1 MTRNELERYLGR
13 CVTIT
18 LLDNTVIEGTLH
30 KTGEKAFENDPNLS
44 VPVNFYFCIDVNNKV
59 VKNTAFRVSHIRR
72 ISCCEKLRMT
82 NFEKIKQ
89 MKEINK
95 MKYYEINETAARQ
108 ARECWSFRDYQHGSK
123 TAEYKAKVD
132 ECYSLVDKLP
142 DDLKEKGTTMADR
155 YARRL
160 AEWYNK
166 QFRIEMM
173 CPSVMISG
181 GSNFPVRKKEKQ
193 NAARDRHYQLY
204 DEIQKIPEKIKGL
217 LRGTNIIKSGEA
229 DALEQLR
236 KKAEK
241 AEALQ
246 TEMKAV
252 NAYYR
257 KNKTLKGYKDYTDER
272 AIELDKAIKESM
284 YGVPFPPYALTNNN
298 AKIRNTKARIKQLE
312 RLKEAA
318 ETATEQ
324 PKDEYKTDLFE
335 VVENADIMRLQ
346 LKFDGKPDADT
357 RTVLKQNG
365 FRWSPS
371 NGVWQRQLTDNAN
384 FALERVIKELKVR

>member
-1 MTRNELERYLGR
+1 
-13 CVTIT
+13 
-18 LLDNTVIEGTLH
+18 
-30 KTGEKAFENDPNLS
+30 
-44 VPVNFYFCIDVNNKV
+44 
-59 VKNTAFRVSHIRR
+59 
-72 ISCCEKLRMT
+72 
-82 NFEKIKQ
+82 
-89 MKEINK
+89 

-108 ARECWSFRDYQHGSK
+108 ARECQSFRDYQHGSK

-193 NAARDRHYQLY
+193 NAARDKHYQLY
-204 DEIQKIPEKIKGL
+204 NEIQKIPNKIKTL
-217 LRGTNIIKSGEA
+217 VNGTNIIKSGDA
-229 DALEQLR
+229 DAIEQLR
-236 KKAEK
+236 NKLAK

-246 TEMKAV
+246 TEMKAT

-257 KNKTLKGYKDYTDER
+257 KHKTMKGYKDYTDER
-272 AIELDKAIKESM
+272 ATELDKAIKESM

-298 AKIRNTKARIKQLE
+298 AKIKNTRKRIAELE
-312 RLKEAA
+312 RLKE
-318 ETATEQ
+318 TATEQ
-324 PKDEYKTDLFE
+324 TNETYNTDLFE
-335 VVENADIMRLQ
+335 VIENADIMRLQ
-346 LKFDGKPDADT
+346 LRFDGKPDADT

-384 FALERVIKELKVR
+384 FALERVIKELKVRQKNERY

>member
-1 MTRNELERYLGR
+1 
-13 CVTIT
+13 
-18 LLDNTVIEGTLH
+18 
-30 KTGEKAFENDPNLS
+30 
-44 VPVNFYFCIDVNNKV
+44 
-59 VKNTAFRVSHIRR
+59 
-72 ISCCEKLRMT
+72 
-82 NFEKIKQ
+82 
-89 MKEINK
+89 

-108 ARECWSFRDYQHGSK
+108 ACECWSFRDYQHGSK
-123 TAEYKAKVD
+123 TAEYKARVD

-142 DDLKEKGTTMADR
+142 DDLKEKGATMADR
-155 YARRL
+155 YAKRL
-160 AEWYNK
+160 ADWYNK

-204 DEIQKIPEKIKGL
+204 DEIQKIPNKIKTL
-217 LRGTNIIKSGEA
+217 VNGTNIIKSGDA
-229 DALEQLR
+229 DAIEQLR
-236 KKAEK
+236 NKLAK

-257 KNKTLKGYKDYTDER
+257 KNKTLKGYKDYTDEK
-272 AIELDKAIKESM
+272 AEMLDKAIKESFD
-284 YGVPFPPYALTNNN
+284 GVPFASYTLTNNN
-298 AKIRNTKARIKQLE
+298 AKIKNTRKRIAELE
-312 RLKEAA
+312 RLKE
-318 ETATEQ
+318 TATEQ
-324 PKDEYKTDLFE
+324 TNETYNTDLFE
-335 VVENADIMRLQ
+335 VIENADIMRLQ
-346 LKFDGKPDADT
+346 LRFDGKPDADT

-371 NGVWQRQLTDNAN
+371 NGVWQRQLTDNAK

>member
-1 MTRNELERYLGR
+1 
-13 CVTIT
+13 
-18 LLDNTVIEGTLH
+18 
-30 KTGEKAFENDPNLS
+30 
-44 VPVNFYFCIDVNNKV
+44 
-59 VKNTAFRVSHIRR
+59 
-72 ISCCEKLRMT
+72 
-82 NFEKIKQ
+82 
-89 MKEINK
+89 MKD
-95 MKYYEINETAARQ
+95 YEINETAARQ
-108 ARECWSFRDYQHGSK
+108 AREYWSFSDYQHGSK
-123 TAEYKAKVD
+123 TAEYRAQVD

-142 DDLKEKGTTMADR
+142 DDLKEKGEAIADR

-193 NAARDRHYQLY
+193 NAAQDRHYQLY

-272 AIELDKAIKESM
+272 ATELDKAIKESM

-335 VVENADIMRLQ
+335 VVENAEIMRLQ

-371 NGVWQRQLTDNAN
+371 NGVWQRQLTDNAKR
-384 FALERVIKELKVR
+384 ALQNIINELGH

>member
-1 MTRNELERYLGR
+1 
-13 CVTIT
+13 
-18 LLDNTVIEGTLH
+18 
-30 KTGEKAFENDPNLS
+30 
-44 VPVNFYFCIDVNNKV
+44 
-59 VKNTAFRVSHIRR
+59 
-72 ISCCEKLRMT
+72 
-82 NFEKIKQ
+82 
-89 MKEINK
+89 

-193 NAARDRHYQLY
+193 NAARDKHYQLY
-204 DEIQKIPEKIKGL
+204 NEIQKIPNKIKTL
-217 LRGTNIIKSGEA
+217 VNGTNIIKSGDA
-229 DALEQLR
+229 DAIEQLR
-236 KKAEK
+236 NKLAK

-246 TEMKAV
+246 TEMKAT

-257 KNKTLKGYKDYTDER
+257 KHKTMKGYKDYTDER
-272 AIELDKAIKESM
+272 ATELDKAIKESM

-298 AKIRNTKARIKQLE
+298 AKIKNTRKRIAELE
-312 RLKEAA
+312 RLKE
-318 ETATEQ
+318 TATEQ
-324 PKDEYKTDLFE
+324 TNETYNTDLFE
-335 VVENADIMRLQ
+335 VIENADIMRLQ
-346 LKFDGKPDADT
+346 LRFDGKPDADT

-365 FRWSPS
+365 FR
-371 NGVWQRQLTDNAN
+371 
-384 FALERVIKELKVR
+384 